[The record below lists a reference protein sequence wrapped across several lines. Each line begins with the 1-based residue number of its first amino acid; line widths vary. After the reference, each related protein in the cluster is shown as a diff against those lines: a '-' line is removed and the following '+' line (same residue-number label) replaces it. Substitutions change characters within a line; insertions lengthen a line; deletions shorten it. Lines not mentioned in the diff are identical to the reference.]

1 MNKTIAMITLVFALL
16 MNLAGCSK
24 VQSEEPVNMA
34 LVAAIADGETVLNDN
49 IEELS
54 SLPSRPGSTYTFIS
68 AEGSTARIGD
78 PATVKDL
85 SDRGYNATMMERVRS
100 SIQADIAS
108 RLDNYHPVSGEIDL
122 AAATAAAVRTLNAN
136 AVEGRQNI
144 LVYYASGRS
153 TTGLINMIQTPV
165 YQLDVEGSAAA
176 VAEEMHLDM
185 SSVDEVIWYSCGDLG
200 DDQPALNAEEKD
212 KLKSFYRQLFTA
224 LGAKKV
230 TFKDDLPLTESYDFD
245 DAPVSTMPVAGT
257 GSGLQ
262 PLSAEL
268 LNNDKAFESP
278 LAITEEQ
285 VRFQPDSAEFL
296 DEQAARAAIQPIA
309 DYMLNHPDLSIV
321 LYGTCAG
328 DMPSELGRTRAE
340 TVKASLVSFGVD
352 ANRITAITISPAD
365 DPYYQ
370 FGLGTGSEGSVNRK
384 VVLVDANSALA
395 QQIVSNAL

>member
-1 MNKTIAMITLVFALL
+1 MNKTIAMIALVFALL

-34 LVAAIADGETVLNDN
+34 LVAAIADGETILNDS

-54 SLPSRPGSTYTFIS
+54 SLPSRPGSTYAFIS
-68 AEGSTARIGD
+68 AEGSTALTGE
-78 PATVKDL
+78 PSTVKDL

-100 SIQADIAS
+100 SIHADIAS
-108 RLDNYHPVSGEIDL
+108 RLDNYHPASGEIDL
-122 AAATAAAVRTLNAN
+122 AAATTAAVRTLNAN

-230 TFKDDLPLTESYDFD
+230 TFKDDLPSSDSYVFD
-245 DAPVSTMPVAGT
+245 DVPVSTMPVAGT

-268 LNNDKAFESP
+268 LNNKAFESP

-285 VRFQPDSAEFL
+285 VRFQPDSAEYL
-296 DEQAARAAIQPIA
+296 DGQTARAAIQPIA

-340 TVKASLVSFGVD
+340 AVKASLVSFGVD

-370 FGLGTGSEGSVNRK
+370 FGRGTGEEGSLNRK

>member
-1 MNKTIAMITLVFALL
+1 MNKTIAMIALVFALL

-54 SLPSRPGSTYTFIS
+54 SLPSRPGSTYAFIS
-68 AEGSTARIGD
+68 AEGSTALIGE
-78 PATVKDL
+78 PSTVKDL

-200 DDQPALNAEEKD
+200 DDQPALNAEEKE

-230 TFKDDLPLTESYDFD
+230 TFKDDLPSSDSYDFD

-268 LNNDKAFESP
+268 LNNKAFESP

-285 VRFQPDSAEFL
+285 VRFQPDSAEYL
-296 DEQAARAAIQPIA
+296 DGQAARAAIQPIA

-352 ANRITAITISPAD
+352 ANRITAITIDPAD

-370 FGLGTGSEGSVNRK
+370 YGLGTGSEGSLNRK